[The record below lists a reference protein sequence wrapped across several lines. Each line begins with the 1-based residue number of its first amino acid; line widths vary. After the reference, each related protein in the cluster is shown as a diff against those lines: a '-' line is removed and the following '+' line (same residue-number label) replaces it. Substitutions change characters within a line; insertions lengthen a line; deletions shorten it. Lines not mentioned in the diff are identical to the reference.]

1 MLSHVVYV
9 LFLLKTKKK
18 INENLLFLS
27 VKSTQSGVHAHTHFR
42 CRELFR
48 DKNGLSNNQTL
59 WVLSNSSDS
68 ASEMSKHL
76 ADMITIDFQANRS
89 LFSSVC
95 PPPLSFPMQYAP
107 TSAGLVETGL
117 LMRQTAKQGNFKR
130 ANQQQGLSIQKESG
144 KLYEFF
150 MY

>member
-1 MLSHVVYV
+1 
-9 LFLLKTKKK
+9 
-18 INENLLFLS
+18 
-27 VKSTQSGVHAHTHFR
+27 
-42 CRELFR
+42 
-48 DKNGLSNNQTL
+48 
-59 WVLSNSSDS
+59 
-68 ASEMSKHL
+68 MSKHL

-117 LMRQTAKQGNFKR
+117 LMRQTAKQGDFKR

-144 KLYEFF
+144 KLFEFF